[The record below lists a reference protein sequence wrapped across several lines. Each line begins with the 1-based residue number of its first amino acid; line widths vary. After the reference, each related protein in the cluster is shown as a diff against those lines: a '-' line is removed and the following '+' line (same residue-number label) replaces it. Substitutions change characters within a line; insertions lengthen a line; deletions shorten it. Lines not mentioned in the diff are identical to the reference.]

1 VVGLIGEPV
10 AIKFVESSIADRAWQ
25 EGWVKPQPAAQL
37 TGKTVA
43 IVGSGPAGLACAQQ
57 LARAGHTVAVY
68 ERADKPGG
76 LLRYGIPEF
85 KMEKHLL
92 DRRLTQMQEEGVKFR
107 TGIDVGVDIS
117 AAELRQR
124 YDALVLAQ
132 GATQWRDLPIPG
144 RDATGIYQAMEFL
157 PLSNRFTQGD
167 VKRPEISAKGLD
179 VVILGGGDTGADCL
193 GTVHRQGARSVAQL
207 EILPT
212 PPKARPSNQPWPTYP
227 MVYRTSSA
235 HEEGGDRIFSVGT
248 REFLK
253 DDVGRVRGL
262 VLNEVEFKDGR
273 LQEVPGT
280 ERELK
285 ADMVLLALGFAGPE
299 RSPLIEQLGVQLD
312 ERGNVVRAENYQTNL
327 EGVFVCGD
335 AGRGQSL
342 IVWAIAE
349 GRSAAAHV
357 DDFFRGRTEL
367 PIPISTRTRPLVV

>member
-1 VVGLIGEPV
+1 
-10 AIKFVESSIADRAWQ
+10 
-25 EGWVKPQPAAQL
+25 
-37 TGKTVA
+37 
-43 IVGSGPAGLACAQQ
+43 
-57 LARAGHTVAVY
+57 
-68 ERADKPGG
+68 
-76 LLRYGIPEF
+76 
-85 KMEKHLL
+85 MEKHVL
-92 DRRLTQMQEEGVKFR
+92 DRRLAQMQEEGVKFR
-107 TGIDVGVDIS
+107 TGMDVGVDIS
-117 AAELRQR
+117 AVELRQR

-193 GTVHRQGARSVAQL
+193 GTVHRQGALSVAQL

-212 PPKARPSNQPWPTYP
+212 PPKERPSNQPWPTYP